1 MLFGCWRLLVLRL
14 LFSVVVFVCVFA
26 CAMCVISLSSS
37 SKITAGGKTDLKQ
50 SKRKRAERRKDWG
63 GKAEPKTK
71 MKKDANCIIEQT
83 YHRLKSFQGWIPLE
97 WEIDTYSYSF
107 IRSIHLFIFWCAQEM
122 EGIYLNHHSS
132 SAVKH
137 DGRLCFL

>member
-1 MLFGCWRLLVLRL
+1 MLRL

-26 CAMCVISLSSS
+26 CAMCVISRSSS

-50 SKRKRAERRKDWG
+50 SKRKRAEQASRLLYCRKKEGLG

-83 YHRLKSFQGWIPLE
+83 YQS
-97 WEIDTYSYSF
+97 
-107 IRSIHLFIFWCAQEM
+107 
-122 EGIYLNHHSS
+122 
-132 SAVKH
+132 
-137 DGRLCFL
+137 